1 MSTPTVALR
10 DTIAAM
16 GDRVVVTDLQ
26 GERRSGAEL
35 VDNVDRLAGA
45 IKQAAPPR
53 PKVGL
58 WYRNSAAAIEAFLA
72 VEWLGGTR
80 LPVDPAATEA
90 EARAVFAAAKAD
102 IILCDAAHGCVLGDL
117 AIVHD
122 YGHPLAAKP
131 QKPIEDLDPNFT
143 LMIYPRAVTDG
154 QLFGVP
160 LSYGTWNAVI
170 AVNVSLYRSGRYG
183 IWNEATEV
191 FLSAQQIMHGTGFLG
206 TFPFLAMG
214 LPQIIVHEFDVTAV
228 PEAIDR
234 YAVTATMF
242 VPAMLQSLLDKSDQ
256 DPFRASSL
264 RHLLYGG
271 GPLTGEQ
278 IQRAAERF
286 GPALTQVYGR
296 VEGGWP
302 ISILDAAAHRAI
314 QTGNSALLKSCG
326 RPIAEVDTRL
336 RPLPGMSSDQGELQ
350 VRCAMSSSDYV
361 DADGWCRLGDV
372 MRRDAQGY
380 LYFERRLDRMIN
392 TGYHIYPDEIE
403 VILAAAPG
411 VAEASVVGE
420 AHPRWGQSVIAYI
433 VPNGEIA
440 QQTLPDLLK
449 ERVSQRLAKYKVPR
463 EFRIVAQIP

>member
-10 DTIAAM
+10 DTIVAV
-16 GDRVVVTDLQ
+16 GNRVVVTDLR

-58 WYRNSAAAIEAFLA
+58 WYRNSAAAVEAFLA

-80 LPVDPAATEA
+80 LPVDPVATEA

-102 IILCDAAHGCVLGDL
+102 IVLCDAAHAVLLGDL
-117 AIVHD
+117 AVVHD
-122 YGHPLAAKP
+122 NAHPFAAKP
-131 QKPIEDLDPNFT
+131 QEPIDDLDLNFPF
-143 LMIYPRAVTDG
+143 MIYPRAVTDG

-160 LSYGTWNAVI
+160 LSYGNWHAI
-170 AVNVSLYRSGRYG
+170 IDGNVSLYRSGRYG
-183 IWNEATEV
+183 IWDEATEV

-214 LPQIIVHEFDVTAV
+214 LPQIIVHEFDVTTV
-228 PEAIDR
+228 LEVIDR
-234 YAVTATMF
+234 YAVTGTMF
-242 VPAMLQSLLDKSDQ
+242 VPAMLQSFLDKSDQ
-256 DPFRASSL
+256 GPFQASSL

-278 IQRAAERF
+278 IQRAAEHF

-302 ISILDAAAHRAI
+302 ISILDAEAHRAI
-314 QTGNSALLKSCG
+314 QTGNSKLLKSCG

-336 RPLPGMSSDQGELQ
+336 RPLPGMPSDHGELQ

-372 MRRDAQGY
+372 VRRDAQGY

-392 TGYHIYPDEIE
+392 TGYHVYPDEIE
-403 VILAAAPG
+403 AILAAARG

-440 QQTLPDLLK
+440 RQTLPDLLK